1 MQSFAL
7 STIFILISLSSL
19 SIVVS
24 SSKPLNPCNDD
35 FLHIQAYKQMQ
46 NQTNTTQCKKLSSLQ
61 AQFAWNYHKT
71 SHNQTQLNI
80 LIGTKLI
87 TTTGW
92 LAWGINPDLPR
103 MVGTRAIIAVK
114 VPSQITPSVNTYNIT
129 KDIQLGC
136 KLQPSGIDFMVQN
149 MTVVDDKDVGFF
161 SVFAT
166 LVLPQRYNVSSLN
179 HVWQVGY
186 CVDGL
191 EPKMHEAS
199 LGNLDSKEILD
210 LETGD
215 CQNIGQHRRHMRK
228 VHGILN
234 IIGWGTLLPIGVIV
248 ARYFKQFPIKLDPCW
263 YYFHYSCQVVGYILG
278 TAGWGLGLFLGH
290 ESKYYTFHSHR
301 VLGICIFGFTTLQ
314 VTQIL
319 AFQFKPTQED
329 EYRKHWNVYHHFL
342 GYALLVMIPVNIY
355 KGIKLLKPDN
365 ITWKWTYNGILVL
378 LGVVV
383 LAFEILTWA
392 VFLYKKCCK
401 KTVEESSPRRVEI
414 EEDSK
419 GQTNEGS
426 SPRKTEVEE

>member
-7 STIFILISLSSL
+7 NTIFILISLSHL

-24 SSKPLNPCNDD
+24 SSKPLNPCNGD
-35 FLHIQAYKQMQ
+35 FLHTQAYRQMQ
-46 NQTNTTQCKKLSSLQ
+46 NQTNTTHCKKLSSLQ

-87 TTTGW
+87 TNMGW

-114 VPSQITPSVNTYNIT
+114 VPNQITPSVNTYNIT

-136 KLQPSGIDFMVQN
+136 KFQPSGIDFMVQN
-149 MTVVDDKDVGFF
+149 MTGVDDKDVG
-161 SVFAT
+161 
-166 LVLPQRYNVSSLN
+166 YNVSSLN

-191 EPKMHEAS
+191 EPKMHETS
-199 LGNLDSKEILD
+199 LGNLDSKEVLD

-228 VHGILN
+228 IHGILN
-234 IIGWGTLLPIGVIV
+234 IIGWGTLMPLGVIV

-263 YYFHYSCQVVGYILG
+263 YTFITVAKLLVTSLEPLAGDLDYSSDMNPNTIPSIR
-278 TAGWGLGLFLGH
+278 TASSAFAFSGSLPCKSVNW
-290 ESKYYTFHSHR
+290 
-301 VLGICIFGFTTLQ
+301 
-314 VTQIL
+314 IL

-355 KGIKLLKPDN
+355 KGIKLLKPNN

-383 LAFEILTWA
+383 LALEIVTWA
-392 VFLYKKCCK
+392 IFLYKKCCR
-401 KTVEESSPRRVEI
+401 KTAEESSPRRVEI
-414 EEDSK
+414 EEDNK
-419 GQTNEGS
+419 GQTKEGS
-426 SPRKTEVEE
+426 SSRTIEVQE